1 MNASGVAIQSVS
13 SAKVQLLPPTT
24 TSSSLDQPSTASS
37 SSVDVD
43 DIVRAAQKEGGTD
56 LPFLLRE
63 VRARVMGLG
72 TGTTALECPR

>member
-13 SAKVQLLPPTT
+13 SAKVQLLPPTSS
-24 TSSSLDQPSTASS
+24 SSSLDQPSAAS

-43 DIVRAAQKEGGTD
+43 DIVRAAQKAGGTD

-72 TGTTALECPR
+72 TGTTALACPR